1 MPAKVDS
8 ISGRSV
14 ERDSTFSYE
23 QTAPVNNN
31 HLDER
36 DRLIAARLYHS
47 TERIRTESVDSGMGV
62 TTQATDINMSMKKV
76 SPFFFF
82 CTKPRH

>member
-1 MPAKVDS
+1 MPTKVDS
-8 ISGRSV
+8 RSGRSV
-14 ERDSTFSYE
+14 ERDSTFSNI

-47 TERIRTESVDSGMGV
+47 TERIRTESVDSGIGV
-62 TTQATDINMSMKKV
+62 MATDINMSMKKV
-76 SPFFFF
+76 SSFFFLL
-82 CTKPRH
+82 H